1 MDMIRTTS
9 LQTDIN
15 AIGVVGARNSNS
27 MYGRGSRTGGVRG
40 LRWRSWFDD
49 DRDTGTV
56 QAITAAEF
64 PMCTVLH
71 FGLRFGDHIGS
82 LTVVGYVGATGGRLV
97 S

>member
-1 MDMIRTTS
+1 
-9 LQTDIN
+9 
-15 AIGVVGARNSNS
+15 
-27 MYGRGSRTGGVRG
+27 MYGRRPHTGRVRG

-49 DRDTGTV
+49 DRNTGTV
-56 QAITAAEF
+56 LAITAAEF

-71 FGLRFGDHIGS
+71 FGVHFGDQIGS